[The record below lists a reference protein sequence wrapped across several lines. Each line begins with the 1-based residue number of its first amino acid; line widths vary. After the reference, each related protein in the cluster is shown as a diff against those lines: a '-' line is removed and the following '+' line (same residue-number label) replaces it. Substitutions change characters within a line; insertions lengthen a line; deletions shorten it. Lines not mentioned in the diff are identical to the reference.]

1 MKNEGA
7 VILNYHKNVSL
18 NISNYP
24 KFAHDLVTHV
34 LHDRECITF
43 LIKQKKTVYY
53 ACASKSINPS
63 FPGEYTLNQNLFLC
77 SL

>member
-7 VILNYHKNVSL
+7 VILNNYRNVSV

-34 LHDRECITF
+34 SHDIECI
-43 LIKQKKTVYY
+43 
-53 ACASKSINPS
+53 AC
-63 FPGEYTLNQNLFLC
+63 
-77 SL
+77 